1 MVHALGYGGNAFF
14 VCFGAH
20 PSFEMQRSSSTT
32 LISLYLLLGV
42 FLLPFVLS
50 LLLFVIASVQAGMS
64 QSMAD
69 DGEDTTCN
77 RLAPEW
83 LPSSI
88 RNDLHKTQKQMGC

>member
-20 PSFEMQRSSSTT
+20 HPSFEMQRSSSST

-42 FLLPFVLS
+42 FLLPSVLS
-50 LLLFVIASVQAGMS
+50 LLLFVIASAQAGMS

-69 DGEDTTCN
+69 NGEDTTCN
-77 RLAPEW
+77 RLAP
-83 LPSSI
+83 
-88 RNDLHKTQKQMGC
+88 K